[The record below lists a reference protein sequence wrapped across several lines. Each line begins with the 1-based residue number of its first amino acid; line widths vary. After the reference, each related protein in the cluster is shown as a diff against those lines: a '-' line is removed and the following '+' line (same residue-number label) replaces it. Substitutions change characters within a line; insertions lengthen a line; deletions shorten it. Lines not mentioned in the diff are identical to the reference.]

1 MKTWPQVEEKWGQRV
16 DSIDLR
22 YANGYAIHIGK
33 KL

>member
-1 MKTWPQVEEKWGQRV
+1 MKRWPQVQEKWGQRI

-22 YANGYAIHIGK
+22 YANGYAINIGK